1 MPAQLDIDFISDVAC
16 PWCAIGLASVEEAL
30 HRVGDAVTTAIRFQ
44 PFELNPDMRAT
55 GENIDE
61 FLGGR
66 YGASPAQLEVMREN
80 LRARAASVGF
90 TFNQNPRSRIYN
102 TFDAHRLLRWAQDT
116 GKQRALKHSLFK
128 ANFGSN
134 ADVSDPEV
142 LVSAAVTAGLAADE
156 AREVLMTN
164 RYADDVRRTEQLWL
178 SRGIHAVPALVI
190 NGQWLIAGAQPPES
204 IEKNLRQIAVG
215 GSPALP

>member
-1 MPAQLDIDFISDVAC
+1 MPAQLEIDFISDVAC
-16 PWCAIGLASVEEAL
+16 PWCAIGLASLEEAL
-30 HRVGDAVTTAIRFQ
+30 RRVGDAVTAAIRFQ

-66 YGASPAQLEVMREN
+66 YGANPAQLEVMRES
-80 LRARAASVGF
+80 LRARAASIGF
-90 TFNQNPRSRIYN
+90 HFNQHARGRIYN

-142 LVSAAVTAGLAADE
+142 LVSAAVAAGLDAGE
-156 AREVLMTN
+156 ARDVLMTG
-164 RYADDVRRTEQLWL
+164 RYADDVRRAEQLWL
-178 SRGIHAVPALVI
+178 SRGIHAVPAIVI
-190 NGQWLIAGAQPPES
+190 NGQWLIAGAQPVES
-204 IEKNLRQIAVG
+204 IEKTLQQIAAG
-215 GSPALP
+215 GSPALR